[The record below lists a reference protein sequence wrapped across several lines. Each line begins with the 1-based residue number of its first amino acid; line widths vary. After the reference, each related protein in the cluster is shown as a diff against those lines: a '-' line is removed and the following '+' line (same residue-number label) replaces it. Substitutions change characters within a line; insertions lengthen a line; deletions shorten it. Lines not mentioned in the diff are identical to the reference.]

1 VNGSSIDAL
10 IDEVIVLDDNPAV
23 DDALI
28 LKLQYDLALQ
38 LHPFDEIAIRYGLR
52 TPERLYKYLK
62 GHPNIVAGVKKLR
75 ANLESEEGV
84 EARVRLKALAATEN
98 LIIPTASI
106 AADPRIPAQQRID
119 AFKQLNRVGGVD
131 GSQAA
136 NKNASTIGANFV
148 LNIHFRNGS
157 DETIVATVA
166 PPDEPRK
173 TTRSPTLEDDD
184 DPEFEDEDI

>member
-1 VNGSSIDAL
+1 MDGSQIEAL
-10 IDEVIVLDDNPAV
+10 IDEVIVLDDNPAI

-38 LHPFDEIAIRYGLR
+38 LHPFEEIATRYGLG
-52 TPERLYKYLK
+52 TIERLHKYLL
-62 GHPNIVAGVKKLR
+62 GHPNVIGGVKKLR
-75 ANLESEEGV
+75 AVLESEEGV
-84 EARVRLKALAATEN
+84 ETRVRLKALAATEN

-136 NKNASTIGANFV
+136 NKNAAMIGANFV
-148 LNIHFRNGS
+148 LNIHFRNGG

-166 PPDEPRK
+166 NPDELPRPRLK
-173 TTRSPTLEDDD
+173 SPSFEDDD
-184 DPEFEDEDI
+184 TEFADEDV